1 MALIYALDASA
12 LLCLFNQEPGQDR
25 VRAALGSAVMSAVNY
40 AEVIAKLVD
49 RGGDVALVGRAL
61 EQLHIAVV
69 DFDRV
74 QAVQVGSLRQA
85 TRQAGLSFGDRACL
99 ALAKSRGLIALT
111 ADRAWA
117 ALEVPDLSV
126 ELIR

>member
-1 MALIYALDASA
+1 MASIYALDASA

-40 AEVIAKLVD
+40 GEVIAKLAD

-74 QAVQVGSLRQA
+74 QAVQAGSLRPA
-85 TRQAGLSFGDRACL
+85 TRQGRV
-99 ALAKSRGLIALT
+99 RQ
-111 ADRAWA
+111 
-117 ALEVPDLSV
+117 
-126 ELIR
+126 